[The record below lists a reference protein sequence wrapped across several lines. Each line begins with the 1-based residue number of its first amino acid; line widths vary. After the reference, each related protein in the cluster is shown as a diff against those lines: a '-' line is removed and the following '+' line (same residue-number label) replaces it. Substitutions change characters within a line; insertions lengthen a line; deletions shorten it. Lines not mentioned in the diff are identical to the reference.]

1 MNILIIVYIFI
12 FVFLSVFW
20 LNSLFNLLF
29 SNFTKLN
36 NRKKKNQINFQDKI
50 SILIPVRNEEA
61 KISNLLESLINQTYK
76 NIDIHILDDNSED
89 NTYEIIQK
97 YHEKYDNIKVY
108 KGEELPDGWLGK
120 NWACQQL
127 SQKANSDIL
136 LFLDADL
143 ILNSQAIELLMIKY
157 KSSNVGLLS
166 VFPTQITLT
175 IGEKL
180 IVPLMN
186 YILLAMLPLTLVYK
200 SKLKSFIAA
209 NGQLMLWRKSTYE
222 KIGGHY
228 SVKGH
233 VVEDIELAKLVKKNN
248 DKVITLL
255 GGNYVFC
262 RMYEGF
268 KQSLSGFSKNFYKGF
283 NLPSVI
289 FLSIF
294 SLIGLINLFPFV
306 QFIYSQNLF
315 SQIMILLIIFTR
327 INISLLSNQNIIVNL
342 LLHPFQF
349 ILLIV
354 LAFSSVIKTKFG
366 LNLWKGRKIS

>member
-1 MNILIIVYIFI
+1 MFI
-12 FVFLSVFW
+12 FGFLSVFW

-29 SNFTKLN
+29 SNFSKLKF
-36 NRKKKNQINFQDKI
+36 RKTKNQINFQDKI

-89 NTYEIIQK
+89 NTYEIIQQ
-97 YHEKYDNIKVY
+97 YHEKYENIKVY
-108 KGEELPDGWLGK
+108 KGKELPDGWLGK
-120 NWACQQL
+120 NWACKQL
-127 SQKANSDIL
+127 SQKANSDIV

-143 ILNSQAIELLMIKY
+143 ILNSRAIELLMIKY
-157 KSSNVGLLS
+157 KSSNVGLIS
-166 VFPTQITLT
+166 VFPTQITIS

-200 SKLKSFIAA
+200 STLKSFIAA

-228 SVKGH
+228 AVKDK

-248 DKVITLL
+248 DKVLTLL
-255 GGNYVFC
+255 GGNFVFC

-268 KQSLSGFSKNFYKGF
+268 RESLSGFSKNFHKGF
-283 NLPSVI
+283 NLPPFI
-289 FLSIF
+289 FLSLF
-294 SLIGLINLFPFV
+294 SLISLINIFPFL
-306 QFIYSQNLF
+306 QFIYSQDFFFLV
-315 SQIMILLIIFTR
+315 MILLIIFTR

-354 LAFSSVIKTKFG
+354 LAFLSVIKTKFG
-366 LNLWKGRKIS
+366 LNVWKGRKI